1 MRDGGEGPLWLGS
14 GEAILGRGVSCAYLW
29 GNVGWVLSS
38 LVLCSHPLPQMWAV
52 SHRSRVE
59 GKARFM
65 ARVGRKRVKAYQEP
79 VVWATE

>member
-1 MRDGGEGPLWLGS
+1 
-14 GEAILGRGVSCAYLW
+14 
-29 GNVGWVLSS
+29 
-38 LVLCSHPLPQMWAV
+38 MWAV

-79 VVWATE
+79 VVWATVQALPHMGEDSCYLNPVTHKVV